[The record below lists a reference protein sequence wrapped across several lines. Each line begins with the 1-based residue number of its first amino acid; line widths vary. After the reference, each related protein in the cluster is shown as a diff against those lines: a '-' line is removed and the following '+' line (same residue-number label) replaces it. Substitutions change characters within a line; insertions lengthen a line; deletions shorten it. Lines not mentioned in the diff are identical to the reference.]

1 LEKKFKLQAH
11 AIYSTVY
18 NICSDYFVLTT
29 TFACRTF
36 HRQIGTNYCVFNQSI
51 NQSITQ
57 LVVTRHMSTTKSC
70 YRWENRAIPFVNFQW
85 RSYRGFRRFNEPGPP
100 SSWGPPSQATKN

>member
-29 TFACRTF
+29 TFSCRTF

-51 NQSITQ
+51 NQSINHTAGGDAPYVNNK
-57 LVVTRHMSTTKSC
+57 VVLSLGESRDSVCKFSV
-70 YRWENRAIPFVNFQW
+70 A
-85 RSYRGFRRFNEPGPP
+85 
-100 SSWGPPSQATKN
+100 